1 MTEEQKNVVIKRR
14 NSGFGYASIAKEIG
28 LTKDAVVAFC
38 RRNGLTGNRTGKAPE
53 GSSYPTAIPDGNTAL
68 TPVILTIGL
77 EVAGQMTEEQFRA
90 EKLYYISLSIAKSML
105 EKGVIDEEVLAIIDT
120 KLLEKYRPISGTLL
134 AGKPPP

>member
-53 GSSYPTAIPDGNTAL
+53 GSSYPTAIPDGNTAP

-77 EVAGQMTEEQFRA
+77 EWRGR
-90 EKLYYISLSIAKSML
+90 
-105 EKGVIDEEVLAIIDT
+105 
-120 KLLEKYRPISGTLL
+120 
-134 AGKPPP
+134 

>member
-38 RRNGLTGNRTGKAPE
+38 RRNGLTGTRTGKAPE